1 MPRIPTPAAS
11 APPGAYENSLAVASA
26 DNIANTA
33 EYFTVNGANYTYADG
48 AGKTFTGGATCKS
61 AAFTTLDK
69 SEDKSGTEYDFVFI
83 GDPTDP
89 DDTVKYGGEKSDFA
103 NTAGKIVLV
112 SRGNGVAFTDKQI
125 NADAAKAAAII
136 VYNNVDGFDA
146 IYAACTKKLPF
157 ITIRL
162 DQMKAILASA
172 TQDENGVWG
181 GKLTVHGSGVYT
193 DMNATGGV
201 ITMSSFSSWGVP
213 GDLSLKPEITAP
225 GGNIY
230 STRTDGTYGLMSGT
244 SMASPSAAGPGSRCR
259 AVHPGERPCG
269 KGRPDGPRS
278 GAEPDDGHGRSH
290 HGPGFRRGVFPEK
303 TGLRPWQRG
312 ERREQPRLCD
322 H

>member
-112 SRGNGVAFTDKQI
+112 SRGQ
-125 NADAAKAAAII
+125 
-136 VYNNVDGFDA
+136 
-146 IYAACTKKLPF
+146 
-157 ITIRL
+157 R
-162 DQMKAILASA
+162 
-172 TQDENGVWG
+172 
-181 GKLTVHGSGVYT
+181 
-193 DMNATGGV
+193 
-201 ITMSSFSSWGVP
+201 
-213 GDLSLKPEITAP
+213 
-225 GGNIY
+225 
-230 STRTDGTYGLMSGT
+230 
-244 SMASPSAAGPGSRCR
+244 RCLHR
-259 AVHPGERPCG
+259 
-269 KGRPDGPRS
+269 
-278 GAEPDDGHGRSH
+278 
-290 HGPGFRRGVFPEK
+290 
-303 TGLRPWQRG
+303 
-312 ERREQPRLCD
+312 
-322 H
+322 

>member
-201 ITMSSFSSWGVP
+201 ITMSSFSS
-213 GDLSLKPEITAP
+213 
-225 GGNIY
+225 
-230 STRTDGTYGLMSGT
+230 
-244 SMASPSAAGPGSRCR
+244 
-259 AVHPGERPCG
+259 
-269 KGRPDGPRS
+269 
-278 GAEPDDGHGRSH
+278 
-290 HGPGFRRGVFPEK
+290 
-303 TGLRPWQRG
+303 
-312 ERREQPRLCD
+312 
-322 H
+322 

>member
-1 MPRIPTPAAS
+1 MKVFGKNG
-11 APPGAYENSLAVASA
+11 GAYADDYMAAIEDAIVLDCDSVNLSLGSSTVGFTTDSENEYVNNVMASLNETDTVVCMSAGNSGNWAEDSVNGLLFAEDSNTGRVGSPGSYANSLAVASA

-201 ITMSSFSSWGVP
+201 ITMSCLQLLGR
-213 GDLSLKPEITAP
+213 
-225 GGNIY
+225 
-230 STRTDGTYGLMSGT
+230 TR
-244 SMASPSAAGPGSRCR
+244 
-259 AVHPGERPCG
+259 
-269 KGRPDGPRS
+269 RS
-278 GAEPDDGHGRSH
+278 VS
-290 HGPGFRRGVFPEK
+290 
-303 TGLRPWQRG
+303 
-312 ERREQPRLCD
+312 
-322 H
+322 